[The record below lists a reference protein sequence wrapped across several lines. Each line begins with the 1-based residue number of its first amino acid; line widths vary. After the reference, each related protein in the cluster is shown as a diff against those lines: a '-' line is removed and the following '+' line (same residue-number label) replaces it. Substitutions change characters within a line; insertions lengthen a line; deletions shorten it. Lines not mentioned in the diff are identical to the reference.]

1 MDWEKINRVE
11 VIDNNGRQLI
21 RYDVNTIQFDLQD
34 DGKTLKMFIDYEPSE
49 E

>member
-34 DGKTLKMFIDYEPSE
+34 DGKILKMFIDYEPGE

>member
-11 VIDNNGRQLI
+11 VIDNNCRQLI
-21 RYDVNTIQFDLQD
+21 RYDVNTVQFDLQD
-34 DGKTLKMFIDYEPSE
+34 DWKTLKMFIDYEPSE

>member
-21 RYDVNTIQFDLQD
+21 RYDVNTVQFDLQD
-34 DGKTLKMFIDYEPSE
+34 DGKTLKMFIDY
-49 E
+49 